1 LIRISANRIITL
13 SGPVLQNGII
23 ELDNSG
29 YITAVREAVSR
40 EEIRSA
46 DFFEGMLT
54 PGFVNTHCHLELSR
68 LKGMIGEKK
77 GLGHFIGEINH
88 LRPSC
93 TEEIIRAAGEADRI
107 LLKEGVV
114 AAGDIANTSLTV
126 DIKKKSPIEWFTFAE
141 TFGFHPSRAVRAIET
156 ALSVHHAFK
165 AADLDASVVPHS
177 PYSVSKELFAEIRAL
192 EGSASTILSMHNQE
206 SEEENLFFRTGEG
219 PILDHISRNLGL
231 DVSHWHPSG
240 KSSLQTVLPEL
251 SPALPLLLV
260 HNTCMTP
267 PDAGFLKNSRN
278 TGNTWL
284 VLCPLANL
292 YIEDR
297 IPPVEMF
304 RSEGLQICIGTDSL
318 ASNHSLSVLSEI
330 KTLQHYFPAIT
341 AVELFTWACMNGA
354 CALGMQ
360 DRYGS
365 LEVGKKPGIL
375 GITSP
380 DPERMSLTQESEVHR
395 LA

>member
-1 LIRISANRIITL
+1 MVRISATRIITL

-40 EEIRSA
+40 EETRGT
-46 DFFEGMLT
+46 DFFEGILT
-54 PGFVNTHCHLELSR
+54 PGFVNTHCHLELSH
-68 LKGMIGEKK
+68 LHGMIGEEK
-77 GLGHFIGEINH
+77 GLGHFIGEINR
-88 LRPSC
+88 LRPSG
-93 TEEIIRAAGEADRI
+93 TEEIIRAAGDADRL
-107 LLKEGVV
+107 LLKEGIV

-126 DIKKKSPIEWFTFAE
+126 DIKKKSPVEWFTFVE
-141 TFGFHPSRAVRAIET
+141 TFGFHPSRAGRAIDT
-156 ALSVHHAFK
+156 ALSVYHAFRS
-165 AADLDASVVPHS
+165 AGLNASVVPHS
-177 PYSVSKELFAEIRAL
+177 PYSVSKELFAAIRSL
-192 EGSASTILSMHNQE
+192 EGNASTILSMHNQE
-206 SEEENLFFRTGEG
+206 SGGESRFFLTGDG

-231 DVSHWHPSG
+231 DVSHWQPSG

-251 SPALPLLLV
+251 SPSLPLLLV
-260 HNTCMTP
+260 HNTCMTA
-267 PDAGFLKNSRN
+267 PDVHFLKISRD

-284 VLCPLANL
+284 VLCPLSNL
-292 YIEDR
+292 YIENR
-297 IPPVEMF
+297 VPPVELF

-330 KTLQHYFPAIT
+330 KTLQHHFPGIPT
-341 AVELFTWACMNGA
+341 VELFTWACLNGA
-354 CALGMQ
+354 CALGMK

-380 DPERMSLTQESEVHR
+380 DPETLSLSLESEVHR